1 MDGLHIV
8 LLVILGAFSCS
19 PWISGS
25 VLEVTARPGD
35 NITVYCD
42 CKPRVGEYI
51 VWFRNCSH
59 ENQPSL
65 VLTVFSRGDWDNRQK
80 PSRFEFVRNLSN
92 NSYDLLITNISGS
105 DEGLYYCGTK
115 EEKVEVK
122 EKVVSKTIYKYGNI
136 TSIKVGKDI
145 PEKSSILLVPVVSAI
160 SGLGLFSLL
169 YITFIHFCQKADQEP
184 QIYLNHLNTRG
195 QTKSNL
201 DEDMFLTKV
210 VFQAQKKQAHHQLED
225 DSFSQEKKV

>member
-160 SGLGLFSLL
+160 S
-169 YITFIHFCQKADQEP
+169 DQEP